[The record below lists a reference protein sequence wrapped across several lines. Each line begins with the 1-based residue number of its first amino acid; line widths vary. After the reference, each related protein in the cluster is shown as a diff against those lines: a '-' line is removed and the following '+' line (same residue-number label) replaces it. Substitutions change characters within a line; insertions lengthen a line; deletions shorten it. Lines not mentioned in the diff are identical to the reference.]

1 METVCHSCLS
11 SVPQSPEFTLT
22 CTLFLM
28 RSQCGL
34 EAKILFP
41 LFQHGHLL

>member
-1 METVCHSCLS
+1 METVCPSRLF

-22 CTLFLM
+22 CALFLM
-28 RSQCGL
+28 KSQCGL
-34 EAKILFP
+34 EAKIVFP